1 MQSKGSSRSGLIV
14 NIAIGAVAISVAVML
29 ISIAVV
35 QGYQQQITNKITGFS
50 NHIQITR
57 LDFNNSFETNPIYKD
72 IKLEKKIL
80 QHPGVLFIQP
90 FAIKAGIVK
99 TESDFEGMILKGVD
113 STFNWQFI
121 RQHLVQG
128 KVLNDV
134 DANQNG
140 IIIPEVLANKL
151 KLKLGDKM
159 IIYFV
164 QDNGSLP
171 RARKFMI
178 EGIFNTGFEDLDA
191 TYGLIGVSQI
201 QRLNKWDSIQ
211 YSGYEIGLKNFDDL
225 NIVADDI
232 LLEVPYQLQLKTV
245 TELYPQ
251 LFDWLG
257 LLDLN
262 VLVIIV
268 LMIIVACINMS
279 TAILILIVERSN
291 MVGMFKAMGSNNRF
305 IRNIFINIAARLIGR
320 GLFWGN
326 AIGLLF
332 CITQYSFGWIKL
344 NQEAYF
350 LSKVPILLNWYDV
363 MWINAG
369 AFLVCVIIMFIP
381 ATFVSRITPIKAIRF
396 E

>member
-57 LDFNNSFETNPIYKD
+57 LDFNNSFETNPIFKD
-72 IKLEKKIL
+72 VKLEKTIL
-80 QHPGVLFIQP
+80 QHPKVQFIQP

-121 RQHLVQG
+121 QQHLVQG
-128 KVLNDV
+128 KVLSHADV
-134 DANQNG
+134 LHNG

-191 TYGLIGVSQI
+191 TYGLIDMLHI
-201 QRLNKWDSIQ
+201 QRLNKWDSVQ
-211 YSGYEIGLKNFDDL
+211 YSGYEIGLTKFDDL
-225 NIVADDI
+225 NVVADDI
-232 LLEVPYQLQLKTV
+232 LSEVPYQLQLKTV

-291 MVGMFKAMGSNNRF
+291 MVGMFKAMGSNNLF

-332 CITQYSFGWIKL
+332 CITQYYLGWIKL

-350 LSKVPILLNWYDV
+350 LSKVPVLLNWYDV